1 MVQAVVACALSDDYH
16 PLWSGQHLH
25 SDSGQ
30 AAAVDEG
37 VVTIL
42 LQLAVTVVLV
52 LVFGLGINQQRAR
65 ERDKRVTIKAR
76 IQREELYLTAPF

>member
-30 AAAVDEG
+30 AAAADEG

-52 LVFGLGINQQRAR
+52 LVFGLGINQHR

-76 IQREELYLTAPF
+76 IQTISSCTVLMN